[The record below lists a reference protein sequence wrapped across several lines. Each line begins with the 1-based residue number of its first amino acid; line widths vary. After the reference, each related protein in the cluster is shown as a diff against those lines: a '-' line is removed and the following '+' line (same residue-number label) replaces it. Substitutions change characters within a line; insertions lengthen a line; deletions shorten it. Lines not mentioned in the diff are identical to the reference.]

1 MVYDVIDDVLNK
13 NDFNDISNIIMDNE
27 DFLWSYCGD
36 VEGKEFKDSSTANLF
51 YMTHQLYYVMYQSLK
66 DNVLDH
72 VPVKD
77 HYYDA
82 LEPLTSILTQ
92 QGLKWWRIKC
102 NLYPATETLREHA
115 FHIDNKSSH
124 VAAIFSLNSCDGYTR
139 FEDGTKVDSV
149 ANRLFF
155 FDGGIPHSSTTT
167 TNVPARFNINFNF
180 YHTESEKS

>member
-36 VEGKEFKDSSTANLF
+36 VEGKEFKDSSTTNLF

-66 DNVLDH
+66 DNVLNH

-77 HYYDA
+77 RYYDA

-102 NLYPATETLREHA
+102 NLYPS
-115 FHIDNKSSH
+115 IND
-124 VAAIFSLNSCDGYTR
+124 I
-139 FEDGTKVDSV
+139 
-149 ANRLFF
+149 FF
-155 FDGGIPHSSTTT
+155 FHSKNPLHVGGLD
-167 TNVPARFNINFNF
+167 FWDF
-180 YHTESEKS
+180 